1 MSTFLI
7 FKLVG
12 SLWQCSSKKQRS
24 LSIFQTE
31 ETEYRD
37 WLYISG
43 NVEKQNETLSTDH
56 LQIRSYRK
64 TSCCMQTFSFFDI
77 SIVHISKIFFRW
89 FRQVLYFL
97 TLHFYK
103 CFPSDLKEN
112 DFLAVY
118 RILRS
123 HSDLEHYK
131 WQWVWKCSHYF
142 RDKILIKILPSLL
155 NNMTTNLSSCSSVIL
170 LSKTWES
177 VIVLLSCAHG
187 PNCCLSS
194 TEKMKGMDPLVSIVK
209 RDDLQR
215 KQNWK
220 QEAIRIEQGIQ
231 GNQKNHKCWPQ
242 RKRMR

>member
-24 LSIFQTE
+24 FSIFQTE

-103 CFPSDLKEN
+103 CFPSDQIN
-112 DFLAVY
+112 SV
-118 RILRS
+118 
-123 HSDLEHYK
+123 
-131 WQWVWKCSHYF
+131 Q
-142 RDKILIKILPSLL
+142 ILILHIRYWFYVFISTPHLKKPSLTFTMRSTCL
-155 NNMTTNLSSCSSVIL
+155 IQQICLKWTNKV
-170 LSKTWES
+170 WRFRW
-177 VIVLLSCAHG
+177 
-187 PNCCLSS
+187 N
-194 TEKMKGMDPLVSIVK
+194 
-209 RDDLQR
+209 
-215 KQNWK
+215 
-220 QEAIRIEQGIQ
+220 
-231 GNQKNHKCWPQ
+231 
-242 RKRMR
+242 

>member
-142 RDKILIKILPSLL
+142 RDKILGKCNCFAEL
-155 NNMTTNLSSCSSVIL
+155 CSWTQL
-170 LSKTWES
+170 LSVFHWKNEG
-177 VIVLLSCAHG
+177 HG
-187 PNCCLSS
+187 PFSIHSEKRRS
-194 TEKMKGMDPLVSIVK
+194 TEKAELETGSYPHRAEYSGKPKESQMLTTKKKNEIATHLHT
-209 RDDLQR
+209 DL
-215 KQNWK
+215 
-220 QEAIRIEQGIQ
+220 
-231 GNQKNHKCWPQ
+231 
-242 RKRMR
+242 